1 VYIHTHVYVCVL
13 VDIFEGMTN
22 DENLSMTL
30 ISEIHMI
37 SAFEVALCIHT
48 HIYTHV
54 YIHVSVTHVGVFGV
68 VLCTHIYIYVFRLTH
83 LRACIRKSS
92 YVFF

>member
-1 VYIHTHVYVCVL
+1 MYIHTHVYVCVL

-30 ISEIHMI
+30 ISKIHMI

-48 HIYTHV
+48 HVYTHN
-54 YIHVSVTHVGVFGV
+54 
-68 VLCTHIYIYVFRLTH
+68 YIYMFRLHMWGYLELYCVCTYIYM
-83 LRACIRKSS
+83 C
-92 YVFF
+92 FD